1 MIGSG
6 KFKQYLTIPE
16 AALVWEGAPLDLL
29 VGAAFA
35 APGIPV
41 IVGHPDVTARA
52 EALIEATSQGALVE
66 CGRSDP
72 DMILPPP
79 EKRIV
84 ARKALMDW
92 IHEYWPDEMPGSRK
106 ASISSTHDDE
116 LTSPGKFLT
125 TKLVYER
132 LGISRATLN
141 RRINAGEFPKHTLKN
156 PNRWPESLVDSY
168 INQPT
173 NKHEDI

>member
-35 APGIPV
+35 APGVPV
-41 IVGHPDVTARA
+41 IVGYPDVTARA

-72 DMILPPP
+72 DMILPSP

-92 IHEYWPDEMPGSRK
+92 IHEYWPDEMPGTRK
-106 ASISSTHDDE
+106 AAPSSTPDGE
-116 LTSPGKFLT
+116 QASPGNLLT
-125 TKLVYER
+125 TKQVYER

-141 RRINAGEFPKHTLKN
+141 RRINAGEFPNHTHEN
-156 PNRWPESLVDSY
+156 PNRWPENLVDNY
-168 INQPT
+168 IKQSA
-173 NKHEDI
+173 KSEDI

>member
-35 APGIPV
+35 APGVPV
-41 IVGHPDVTARA
+41 IVGYPDVTARA

-66 CGRSDP
+66 CGRGDP
-72 DMILPPP
+72 DMRLPTPD
-79 EKRIV
+79 KRIV
-84 ARKALMDW
+84 ARKALMEW
-92 IHEYWPDEMPGSRK
+92 IQEYWPDEMPGART
-106 ASISSTHDDE
+106 AAP
-116 LTSPGKFLT
+116 SPTADAPQDSPANLLT
-125 TKLVYER
+125 TKQVYER

-141 RRINAGEFPKHTLKN
+141 RRINAGEFPKHTHEN
-156 PNRWPESLVDSY
+156 PNRWLESLVDSY
-168 INQPT
+168 IRQSS
-173 NKHEDI
+173 KLEDI

>member
-35 APGIPV
+35 APGVPV
-41 IVGHPDVTARA
+41 IVGYPDVTARA

-66 CGRSDP
+66 CGRGDP
-72 DMILPPP
+72 DMRLPTPD
-79 EKRIV
+79 KRIV
-84 ARKALMDW
+84 ARKSLMEW
-92 IHEYWPDEMPGSRK
+92 IQEYWPDEMPGARK
-106 ASISSTHDDE
+106 AALLHTADVPQD
-116 LTSPGKFLT
+116 SPANLLT
-125 TKLVYER
+125 TKQVYER

-141 RRINAGEFPKHTLKN
+141 RRINAGEFPKHTHEN
-156 PNRWPESLVDSY
+156 PNRWLESLVDSY
-168 INQPT
+168 IRQSS
-173 NKHEDI
+173 KLEDI